1 MSKSLTPSLLNSHVI
16 AFFGEMTALRSHC
29 LSPLEAAPQWGE
41 GRMLTYT
48 AVRAGKAIEWLA
60 KRPNAD
66 LMSESGETLAV
77 MKDGYY
83 FLSLRVTLSSCREAA
98 QQATVSLK
106 RGARVLLQSSV
117 HADTCSTG
125 VLAKVEELSAGEEKL
140 QVTISSSGVNVDCA
154 EAVTHLDV
162 IYMFRP

>member
-1 MSKSLTPSLLNSHVI
+1 MNEASHDLMPFKSNHS
-16 AFFGEMTALRSHC
+16 
-29 LSPLEAAPQWGE
+29 SPLEAAPQWGE

-48 AVRAGKAIEWLA
+48 AVRAGEAIEWLA

-66 LMSESGETLAV
+66 LMSESGDTLSV

-83 FLSLRVTLSSCREAA
+83 FLNLRVTLSSCKGAA

-106 RGARVLLQSSV
+106 RGARVLLQGRV

-125 VLAKVEELSAGEEKL
+125 VLGKVVELSAGEGRL
-140 QVTISSSGVNVDCA
+140 QVAVSPPSGNVDCA